1 MRIWRRHDDLE
12 RRLDSERPQP
22 RDEFVSRLTERLTP
36 EPIRRRSGWS
46 IALAAGLTTLLTV
59 ALALTGGIGYAAGA
73 AKDGTTAV
81 TSLVSSPDNP
91 GSNETSGQSNEN
103 AGAAGKSDESS
114 GKSSESAGK
123 SDANAGTSDANAGTS
138 EHSGASD
145 NSSKSDDNSG
155 GSNNANESGSGSQ
168 GDHKQAVCHI
178 PPGNPDNAHTIVVDD
193 SAVPAHLAHGDTLG
207 PCPEEPGPPD
217 DQYEEKV
224 LICHIPPGNPE
235 NAHTISVSVN
245 AVPAHLAHGDTE
257 GPCPEDS

>member
-1 MRIWRRHDDLE
+1 MRIRRRRDELE

-22 RDEFVSRLTERLTP
+22 PDEFISRLTGRITP
-36 EPIRRRSGWS
+36 APIRRRSGWS
-46 IALAAGLTTLLTV
+46 IALAASLTTLLTV

-73 AKDGTTAV
+73 AKNGTTAV
-81 TSLVSSPDNP
+81 TSLVSSAADPV
-91 GSNETSGQSNEN
+91 TSSDSSGTSSESSDKS
-103 AGAAGKSDESS
+103 GKSDQSS
-114 GKSSESAGK
+114 GNSGDPNESAK
-123 SDANAGTSDANAGTS
+123 T
-138 EHSGASD
+138 D
-145 NSSKSDDNSG
+145 NE
-155 GSNNANESGSGSQ
+155 SNNVASGSGSQ
-168 GDHKQAVCHI
+168 GDHKQAVCHV

-193 SAVPAHLAHGDTLG
+193 SAVPTHLDHGDTLG

>member
-1 MRIWRRHDDLE
+1 MRIRRRRDELE

-22 RDEFVSRLTERLTP
+22 PDEFISRLTGRLTP
-36 EPIRRRSGWS
+36 APVRRRSGWS
-46 IALAAGLTTLLTV
+46 IALAASFTTLLVT
-59 ALALTGGIGYAAGA
+59 AFALTGGIGYAAGA
-73 AKDGTTAV
+73 AKDGSTAV
-81 TSLVSSPDNP
+81 TSLVSSSDNP
-91 GSNETSGQSNEN
+91 SS
-103 AGAAGKSDESS
+103 SDDP

-123 SDANAGTSDANAGTS
+123 PDENAGKSDASNG
-138 EHSGASD
+138 
-145 NSSKSDDNSG
+145 NSG
-155 GSNNANESGSGSQ
+155 NSGDSQQQGNATSASSGSGSQ

-193 SAVPAHLAHGDTLG
+193 SAVQTHLDHGDTLG

-217 DQYEEKV
+217 DQYAEKV

>member
-1 MRIWRRHDDLE
+1 MRIWRRRDELE

-22 RDEFVSRLTERLTP
+22 RDEFISRLTERVSAVP
-36 EPIRRRSGWS
+36 VRRRSGWS
-46 IALAAGLTTLLTV
+46 IAVVAGLTTLLAV

-81 TSLVSSPDNP
+81 TSLVSSSDDP
-91 GSNETSGQSNEN
+91 GTSNE
-103 AGAAGKSDESS
+103 SS
-114 GKSSESAGK
+114 ADPS
-123 SDANAGTSDANAGTS
+123 
-138 EHSGASD
+138 
-145 NSSKSDDNSG
+145 
-155 GSNNANESGSGSQ
+155 NESGQAGGQNNVNSAGSQ
-168 GDHKQAVCHI
+168 GGDTQAVCHV
-178 PPGNPDNAHTIVVDD
+178 PPGNPDNAHTIVISVN
-193 SAVPAHLAHGDTLG
+193 AVQTHLDHGDTLG

-257 GPCPEDS
+257 GPCPEDSED

>member
-1 MRIWRRHDDLE
+1 MRIRRRRDELE

-22 RDEFVSRLTERLTP
+22 PDEFISRLTGRLTP
-36 EPIRRRSGWS
+36 APVRRRSGWS
-46 IALAAGLTTLLTV
+46 IALAASFTTLLVT
-59 ALALTGGIGYAAGA
+59 AFALTGGIGYAAGA
-73 AKDGTTAV
+73 AKDGSTAV
-81 TSLVSSPDNP
+81 TSLVSSSDDP
-91 GSNETSGQSNEN
+91 
-103 AGAAGKSDESS
+103 GKSN
-114 GKSSESAGK
+114 ESAGK
-123 SDANAGTSDANAGTS
+123 SDENAGKSDANNG
-138 EHSGASD
+138 
-145 NSSKSDDNSG
+145 NSSNSG
-155 GSNNANESGSGSQ
+155 DSQQQGNATSASSGSGSQ
-168 GDHKQAVCHI
+168 ADHKQAVCHI

-193 SAVPAHLAHGDTLG
+193 SAVQTHLDHGDTLG

>member
-1 MRIWRRHDDLE
+1 MRIRRRRDELE

-22 RDEFVSRLTERLTP
+22 PDEFISRLTGRLTP
-36 EPIRRRSGWS
+36 APVRRRSGWS
-46 IALAAGLTTLLTV
+46 IALAASFTTLLVT
-59 ALALTGGIGYAAGA
+59 AFALTGGIGYAAGA

-81 TSLVSSPDNP
+81 TSLVSSSDNP
-91 GSNETSGQSNEN
+91 GKSN
-103 AGAAGKSDESS
+103 
-114 GKSSESAGK
+114 ESAGK
-123 SDANAGTSDANAGTS
+123 SDENAGKSDANNG
-138 EHSGASD
+138 
-145 NSSKSDDNSG
+145 NSSNSG
-155 GSNNANESGSGSQ
+155 DSQEQGNATSASSGSGSQ
-168 GDHKQAVCHI
+168 ADHKQAVCHI

-193 SAVPAHLAHGDTLG
+193 SAVQTHLDHGDTLG

-217 DQYEEKV
+217 DQYAEKV

>member
-1 MRIWRRHDDLE
+1 MRIRRRRDELE

-22 RDEFVSRLTERLTP
+22 PDEFISRLTGRITP
-36 EPIRRRSGWS
+36 APIRRRSGWS
-46 IALAAGLTTLLTV
+46 IALAASLTTLLTV

-73 AKDGTTAV
+73 AKNGTTAV
-81 TSLVSSPDNP
+81 TSLVSSAADPV
-91 GSNETSGQSNEN
+91 TSSDSSGTSSESSDKS
-103 AGAAGKSDESS
+103 GKSDQSSDKS
-114 GKSSESAGK
+114 GKSDQSSGNSGDPNESAK
-123 SDANAGTSDANAGTS
+123 T
-138 EHSGASD
+138 D
-145 NSSKSDDNSG
+145 NE
-155 GSNNANESGSGSQ
+155 SNNVASGSGSQ
-168 GDHKQAVCHI
+168 GDHKQAVCHV

-193 SAVPAHLAHGDTLG
+193 SAVPTHLDHGDTLG

>member
-1 MRIWRRHDDLE
+1 MRIRRRRDELE

-22 RDEFVSRLTERLTP
+22 PDEFISRLTGRLTP
-36 EPIRRRSGWS
+36 APVRRRSGWS
-46 IALAAGLTTLLTV
+46 IALAASFTTLLVT
-59 ALALTGGIGYAAGA
+59 AFALTGGIGYAAGA

-81 TSLVSSPDNP
+81 TSLVSS
-91 GSNETSGQSNEN
+91 
-103 AGAAGKSDESS
+103 SDDP

-123 SDANAGTSDANAGTS
+123 SDENAGKSDASNG
-138 EHSGASD
+138 
-145 NSSKSDDNSG
+145 NSG
-155 GSNNANESGSGSQ
+155 NSGDSQQQGNATSASSGSGSQ
-168 GDHKQAVCHI
+168 ADHKQAVCHI

-193 SAVPAHLAHGDTLG
+193 SAVQTHLDHGDTLG
-207 PCPEEPGPPD
+207 PCPDEPGPPD
-217 DQYEEKV
+217 DQYAEKV

>member
-1 MRIWRRHDDLE
+1 MRIRRRRDELE

-22 RDEFVSRLTERLTP
+22 PDEFISRLTGRLTP
-36 EPIRRRSGWS
+36 APVRRRSGWS
-46 IALAAGLTTLLTV
+46 VALAASFTTLLVT
-59 ALALTGGIGYAAGA
+59 AFALTGGIGYAAGA

-81 TSLVSSPDNP
+81 TSLVASSDDP
-91 GSNETSGQSNEN
+91 
-103 AGAAGKSDESS
+103 GKSN
-114 GKSSESAGK
+114 ESAGK
-123 SDANAGTSDANAGTS
+123 SDENAGKSDASNG
-138 EHSGASD
+138 
-145 NSSKSDDNSG
+145 NSVNSG
-155 GSNNANESGSGSQ
+155 DSQQQGNATSASSGSGSQ

-193 SAVPAHLAHGDTLG
+193 SAVQTHLDHGDTLG

-217 DQYEEKV
+217 DQYAEKV

-245 AVPAHLAHGDTE
+245 AVPAHLAHGDSE

>member
-1 MRIWRRHDDLE
+1 MRIRRRRDELE

-22 RDEFVSRLTERLTP
+22 PDEFISRLTGRLTP
-36 EPIRRRSGWS
+36 APVRRRSGWS
-46 IALAAGLTTLLTV
+46 IALAASFTALLVT
-59 ALALTGGIGYAAGA
+59 AFALTGGIGYAAGA

-81 TSLVSSPDNP
+81 TSLVSSSDNP
-91 GSNETSGQSNEN
+91 GKSNESSGKSSASSGTSS
-103 AGAAGKSDESS
+103 ASSGKSDESS
-114 GKSSESAGK
+114 G
-123 SDANAGTSDANAGTS
+123 TSG
-138 EHSGASD
+138 
-145 NSSKSDDNSG
+145 NSNG
-155 GSNNANESGSGSQ
+155 SGSGSQ

-193 SAVPAHLAHGDTLG
+193 SAVPAHLAHGDSLG

>member
-1 MRIWRRHDDLE
+1 MRIRRRRDELE

-22 RDEFVSRLTERLTP
+22 PDEFISRLTGRLTP
-36 EPIRRRSGWS
+36 EPVRRRSGWS
-46 IALAAGLTTLLTV
+46 VALAASFTTLLVT
-59 ALALTGGIGYAAGA
+59 ACALTGGIGYAAGA
-73 AKDGTTAV
+73 AKDGSTAV
-81 TSLVSSPDNP
+81 TSLVSS
-91 GSNETSGQSNEN
+91 
-103 AGAAGKSDESS
+103 SDDP

-123 SDANAGTSDANAGTS
+123 SDESAGKSDANAG
-138 EHSGASD
+138 
-145 NSSKSDDNSG
+145 KSDANNGNSG
-155 GSNNANESGSGSQ
+155 NSGDSQQQGNATSASSGSGSQ

-178 PPGNPDNAHTIVVDD
+178 PPGNPENAHTIVVDD
-193 SAVPAHLAHGDTLG
+193 SAVQTHLDHGDTLG

-217 DQYEEKV
+217 DQYAEKV